1 MWEVQFWEFN
11 LRREQLMEKLCIIYL
26 KILKKN
32 LTALFNLK
40 NYEVLSQNFHK
51 KRLKTEFQI
60 LFLET
65 EKYFQNIEEDLPLI
79 VLNTEQLKMHLS
91 FIIFSLNCYAPRN
104 SKLICTCKDC
114 HQLNHWMPKA
124 LKIRLRVQNQYHCYH
139 HRHHHHLHDGDDG
152 DGGDDVFQ

>member
-40 NYEVLSQNFHK
+40 NYEVLSQNFHQ

-65 EKYFQNIEEDLPLI
+65 EKYFQNIEEDLPL
-79 VLNTEQLKMHLS
+79 NSAEHRAAQ
-91 FIIFSLNCYAPRN
+91 NAP
-104 SKLICTCKDC
+104 KLHNFQFELLRTKRFKID
-114 HQLNHWMPKA
+114 NHM
-124 LKIRLRVQNQYHCYH
+124 
-139 HRHHHHLHDGDDG
+139 
-152 DGGDDVFQ
+152 